1 MEGSSQLISRSCT
14 TGWADWIH
22 GELWLSPTELVR
34 RRLSLNASRANGYGP
49 SVSDPLPVVPVGDL
63 DHGRV
68 LAEHRTN
75 KVIAFGEV
83 DSATLFRG
91 RTAHGLKVVM
101 ASGQRH
107 KLLWLVRDP
116 AFAILSGALPQR
128 LGSRLSFHRS
138 AQPNRP
144 AV

>member
-1 MEGSSQLISRSCT
+1 MGGFSQLISRSCT

-22 GELWLSPTELVR
+22 GELWLSSTALVR
-34 RRLSLNASRANGYGP
+34 RRLSLEASRANRYGP
-49 SVSDPLPVVPVGDL
+49 SVSAPLPVVPAEDL

-101 ASGQRH
+101 TSGQRH

-116 AFAILSGALPQR
+116 AFAILSEALPEQI
-128 LGSRLSFHRS
+128 GSRLSFR
-138 AQPNRP
+138 
-144 AV
+144 